1 MRGTR
6 SLGTLLLGLWL
17 VLSGF
22 ITLLNLSFIGLTAL
36 MGLLALAAG
45 LAILLGR

>member
-1 MRGTR
+1 MRLNKSTGM
-6 SLGTLLLGLWL
+6 LLLGIWL
-17 VLSGF
+17 VMSGF
-22 ITLLNLSFIGLTAL
+22 VNLLNLSFIGLGAL

>member
-1 MRGTR
+1 
-6 SLGTLLLGLWL
+6 LGLWL